1 MNNGKIKIRRVP
13 QKQIENPKELHPTT
27 DGLLR
32 VTPDNATMATVM
44 LLTQIRDALGRME
57 KKLNG

>member
-1 MNNGKIKIRRVP
+1 MLKVRRVP
-13 QKQIENPKELHPTT
+13 KKQLDNPTEIHPTK